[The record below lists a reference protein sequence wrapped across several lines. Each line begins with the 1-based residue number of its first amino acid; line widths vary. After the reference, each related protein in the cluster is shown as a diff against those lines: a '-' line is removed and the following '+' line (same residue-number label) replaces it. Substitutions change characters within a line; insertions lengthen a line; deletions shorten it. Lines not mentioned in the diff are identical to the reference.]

1 MNNEHNTPE
10 PFPASELPENSQPNS
25 RKTPSWVWL
34 TLTAV
39 VALLIGLVFGNVTK
53 APEIQTVEKEVTK
66 TVTEEKVPSVCHD
79 ALIAYESYG
88 KNMDAIVYTYREF
101 VTALQG
107 EFNGNPSSR
116 SDYETLGMTIGLSQS
131 LADEQAELLN
141 TLLPQ
146 CNKYL

>member
-10 PFPASELPENSQPNS
+10 PFPTNDLPENTPPNS
-25 RKTPSWVWL
+25 HKTPLWAWVS
-34 TLTAV
+34 LTAV
-39 VALLIGLVFGNVTK
+39 IALPIGLVLGNVTK

-79 ALIAYESYG
+79 ALLAYESYG

-101 VTALQG
+101 ITTLQA
-107 EFNGNPSSR
+107 ELNGSPSPQ
-116 SDYETLGMTIGLSQS
+116 SDYEALGMTIGLSQS
-131 LADEQAELLN
+131 LADEQAERLN